1 MQSEALPIL
10 LPWPPFRSPD
20 QTDSDEKLSFHEALS
35 DIGGKI
41 RDERLQKLNAKQESQ
56 LTPLNELEQHVVSEE
71 AQRIIREIK
80 PTIKPIDLNR
90 FQLDADLAT
99 LTTEQVSVHLGDL
112 LLCLSQRA
120 LDGDAKAVTEI
131 AKIAADTALQLH
143 GFEKFLPELVRELA
157 RKAVYWPILHDG
169 PEFDESKLRERL
181 AQLEVGEDLATWR
194 CKFRK
199 MRGKDADYPSRMWA
213 KQAVR
218 NIEETRWRIAVLSG
232 KGLFEKDE
240 ASRRGYRF
248 PIMPEWFY
256 FRKLPTP
263 PFSSENI
270 GSWIPAVRD
279 MIREDM
285 PNFHEHPDWGA
296 QRATADAEGRRGPG
310 AVQNAILDDICSA
323 LRGLAPIIPKI
334 AEVGAPSS
342 VNSSEG

>member
-10 LPWPPFRSPD
+10 LPWPPFRPPD
-20 QTDSDEKLSFHEALS
+20 QNDSDEKLTFHQALV
-35 DIGGKI
+35 DIREKTHE
-41 RDERLQKLNAKQESQ
+41 ERLQKLKAKQESQ
-56 LTPLNELEQHVVSEE
+56 LAALNELEQHVVSTE
-71 AQRIIREIK
+71 AKLTIREIRE
-80 PTIKPIDLNR
+80 TIKPVDPNR
-90 FQLDADLAT
+90 FRLDADLAT
-99 LTTEQVSVHLGDL
+99 LTTEEVSIHLGDL

-131 AKIAADTALQLH
+131 ASIAADTALQVQ

-169 PEFDESKLRERL
+169 PEFDEDKLRERL
-181 AQLEVGEDLATWR
+181 AQLEIGKDLATWR
-194 CKFRK
+194 CNFRK

-218 NIEETRWRIAVLSG
+218 NIEETRWRMTVLSG
-232 KGLFEKDE
+232 KGLFEKDA
-240 ASRRGYRF
+240 ASRLGYSF
-248 PIMPEWFY
+248 PVMPEWLY

-270 GSWIPAVRD
+270 ASWIPTVRG

-296 QRATADAEGRRGPG
+296 QRATIAAEGRRGP
-310 AVQNAILDDICSA
+310 DF
-323 LRGLAPIIPKI
+323 
-334 AEVGAPSS
+334 APSI
-342 VNSSEG
+342 